1 MESIKNKKTQ
11 RNWRKG
17 EEFYLS
23 AFAGRKTAKQI
34 GKLLNRTE
42 KSVHRKAQEMK
53 ISFHKPP
60 NITAIKL
67 AIELR
72 QVGFYRRLITEETG
86 LSSNQQ
92 LYYEKKSSTVEDQ
105 LN

>member
-1 MESIKNKKTQ
+1 MAYIKSKRTQ
-11 RNWRKG
+11 RSWHKG

-23 AFAGRKTAKQI
+23 AFAGRKTAKEI
-34 GKLLNRTE
+34 GKTLNRTE

-60 NITAIKL
+60 DATLIKL

-72 QVGFYRRLITEETG
+72 QVGFYRREIAEETG
-86 LSSNQQ
+86 LSSKQQ
-92 LYYEKKSSTVEDQ
+92 LYYENKSSTVED
-105 LN
+105 